1 MLKCKLFS
9 LTLSNCTL
17 FNLNQQTFAQAGT
30 QSDMEDIKI
39 LKAKFSSSLLIGW
52 MTEKWKIRRITK

>member
-9 LTLSNCTL
+9 LTLSNCTW

-30 QSDMEDIKI
+30 QSDMEDVKI

-52 MTEKWKIRRITK
+52 VIDKWKIRRVTK